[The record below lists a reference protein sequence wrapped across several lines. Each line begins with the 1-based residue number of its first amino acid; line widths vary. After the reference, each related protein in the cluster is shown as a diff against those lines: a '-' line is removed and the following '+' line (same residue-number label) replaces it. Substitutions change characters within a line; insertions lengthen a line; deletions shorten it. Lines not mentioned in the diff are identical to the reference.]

1 MLCTMSTDYDD
12 QLKNCNNMKQ
22 VRELSH
28 RICEVEQAVLDSI
41 EDTKALIYSLFM
53 HLKLKDEPL
62 QPFYA
67 ANQDDIR
74 AFQDIIKL
82 SDESVDPLH
91 TNKQMVFKSKKFN
104 EFYESH
110 CQARHY
116 MFSVKKCGN
125 PS

>member
-1 MLCTMSTDYDD
+1 MSTDYDD
-12 QLKNCNNMKQ
+12 QLKNCNNIKQ
-22 VRELSH
+22 IRELSQ
-28 RICEVEQAVLDSI
+28 RIREVEQAVLDSI

-74 AFQDIIKL
+74 AFQDIIEL
-82 SDESVDPLH
+82 SDQSVDPLH

-110 CQARHY
+110 CQAQSLYVQCEEMWQPFLCRL
-116 MFSVKKCGN
+116 
-125 PS
+125 